1 MAGYTNSDDGEVI
14 GNHGGQDAWVVKL
27 DADGFIQWQK
37 PLGGSSLEYAYYAE
51 QARDNSGYLINSRT
65 SCSKNVAGH
74 RAVKVDKIVDGQS
87 YQTKKAIEKH
97 LEGVSLFDIMAEL
110 KVSERWFY
118 KWLKRY
124 RGDPNGLWY
133 EEQSKRPKT
142 SSSKYR
148 DVQVEQV
155 KAVRAELLSVKYAQ
169 VGAVNIQ
176 YKLQERGYE
185 LIPVWAINRIL
196 KRENLIGKPLKERGK
211 TLPILATSI

>member
-1 MAGYTNSDDGEVI
+1 M
-14 GNHGGQDAWVVKL
+14 
-27 DADGFIQWQK
+27 
-37 PLGGSSLEYAYYAE
+37 
-51 QARDNSGYLINSRT
+51 DNLIKR
-65 SCSKNVAGH
+65 
-74 RAVKVDKIVDGQS
+74 
-87 YQTKKAIEKH
+87 KKAIEKH

-196 KRENLIGKPLKERGK
+196 KRENLIGKPLKEKRQRGRLQLFSCDYFIFLTYETQHK
-211 TLPILATSI
+211 STYGIGKKS